1 MRLITL
7 FAAAAATG
15 VVTVGGVGYFAVN
28 HEYSEGGRAGTVTK
42 FSHKGIFNKTWEG
55 ELAMNNFSRG
65 QNGTLSNSFPFSAK
79 DPAVIKALEE
89 ARDHGAPVKLQYK
102 QTLAFLPWKQDTA
115 YIIVSV
121 EPTQMAP
128 AAQPPLLPPPS
139 R

>member
-1 MRLITL
+1 MKLITL
-7 FAAAAATG
+7 FAAAAAVGTA
-15 VVTVGGVGYFAVN
+15 TVGGVGYFAVTFD
-28 HEYSEGGRAGTVTK
+28 YSEGGRAGTVTK
-42 FSHKGIFNKTWEG
+42 FSNKGIFNKTWEG

-65 QNGTLSNSFPFSAK
+65 QNGSLSNSFLFSAK

-102 QTLAFLPWKQDTA
+102 QTLAHLPWQQDTS
-115 YIIVSV
+115 YVIVGV

-128 AAQPPLLPPPS
+128 AQQPPVLPLQ